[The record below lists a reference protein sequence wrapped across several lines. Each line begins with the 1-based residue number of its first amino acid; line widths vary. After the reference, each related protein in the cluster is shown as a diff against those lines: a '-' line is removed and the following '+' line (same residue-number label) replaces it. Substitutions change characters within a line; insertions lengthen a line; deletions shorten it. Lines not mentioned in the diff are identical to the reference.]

1 MPPTR
6 AKSKLKTT
14 NDICPS
20 CSTPADCCPHH
31 PPKGAD
37 TDNVTPTQTQL
48 KNSHNN
54 DDKSLTKEESIT
66 MKTPLNLSGPKP
78 MDNASGP
85 YSQFLEARYGISPS
99 VQLSESKKHLNFE
112 ELGEQIQT
120 TKLNDMLCLSPMLDQ
135 MKTDVAHSINDA
147 ICSPNKELHGSIN
160 SLQMQELLAHSN
172 VKTDFQDEILIQKL
186 KTSIFVDVKGMSEEI
201 VTSIST
207 AAYDI
212 LQEVFSNAVPQI
224 LQENEILKSTLAN
237 LLSQVSE
244 LRKEILEIKNSQASF
259 PVYPKH
265 TSQAQNTTPS
275 RCFQANQEW
284 KSPEEDS
291 DYEAEEAQM
300 SINYLKEF
308 PALPVSLQKEAT
320 ASSTRNAP
328 PTPLQRGWAIAASSL
343 PVSNSK
349 ILKKEDKRYQVS
361 QIEISG
367 DLPDFET
374 FDSSSKFL
382 IPIINSRLCPTL
394 LCNVQRELTQTDI
407 SNLVDITS
415 YRKVKTWLVKFSNA
429 DFTQFIFENRRKLSA
444 GQKLPLDCS
453 FPKLFLNP
461 NLSPEDKH
469 QQIKVLKSFN
479 KLKIIGEDNKSN
491 FSVFPQGFSIKVV
504 YESKKFFYSF
514 DSRKSPQ
521 DFLKSNNIKFKE

>member
-1 MPPTR
+1 LI
-6 AKSKLKTT
+6 S
-14 NDICPS
+14 D
-20 CSTPADCCPHH
+20 
-31 PPKGAD
+31 
-37 TDNVTPTQTQL
+37 
-48 KNSHNN
+48 
-54 DDKSLTKEESIT
+54 LTKEVSALKIEMHQLKSSANSSVISNQHIQAEATELRQVIHCLRNEISSFQEILDKIRGQNPVSVISEQVSQKQITQPTNSKLHIASTSIPT
-66 MKTPLNLSGPKP
+66 L
-78 MDNASGP
+78 A
-85 YSQFLEARYGISPS
+85 Q
-99 VQLSESKKHLNFE
+99 Q
-112 ELGEQIQT
+112 
-120 TKLNDMLCLSPMLDQ
+120 
-135 MKTDVAHSINDA
+135 
-147 ICSPNKELHGSIN
+147 
-160 SLQMQELLAHSN
+160 QEL
-172 VKTDFQDEILIQKL
+172 Q
-186 KTSIFVDVKGMSEEI
+186 
-201 VTSIST
+201 
-207 AAYDI
+207 
-212 LQEVFSNAVPQI
+212 LQNF
-224 LQENEILKSTLAN
+224 
-237 LLSQVSE
+237 
-244 LRKEILEIKNSQASF
+244 ASF
-259 PVYPKH
+259 
-265 TSQAQNTTPS
+265 SAQNTTPS

-291 DYEAEEAQM
+291 DYEAEEALM

>member
-1 MPPTR
+1 MTFVRLAP
-6 AKSKLKTT
+6 
-14 NDICPS
+14 
-20 CSTPADCCPHH
+20 PADCCPHH

-85 YSQFLEARYGISPS
+85 YSQFLETRYGISPS

-147 ICSPNKELHGSIN
+147 ICSPNKDLHGSIN

-172 VKTDFQDEILIQKL
+172 VKTDVQDEILIQKL

-224 LQENEILKSTLAN
+224 LQENEILESILTN

-244 LRKEILEIKNSQASF
+244 LRKELLEIKNSQAF

-265 TSQAQNTTPS
+265 TSQEKVLAEVEFPFNDLKTPQPVQLQN
-275 RCFQANQEW
+275 FQNKVSKKQKPQASSTSPTHLKDSCTEW
-284 KSPEEDS
+284 KSPEADS
-291 DYEAEEAQM
+291 DYEHTN
-300 SINYLKEF
+300 IN
-308 PALPVSLQKEAT
+308 
-320 ASSTRNAP
+320 
-328 PTPLQRGWAIAASSL
+328 
-343 PVSNSK
+343 
-349 ILKKEDKRYQVS
+349 
-361 QIEISG
+361 
-367 DLPDFET
+367 
-374 FDSSSKFL
+374 
-382 IPIINSRLCPTL
+382 
-394 LCNVQRELTQTDI
+394 
-407 SNLVDITS
+407 
-415 YRKVKTWLVKFSNA
+415 
-429 DFTQFIFENRRKLSA
+429 
-444 GQKLPLDCS
+444 
-453 FPKLFLNP
+453 
-461 NLSPEDKH
+461 
-469 QQIKVLKSFN
+469 
-479 KLKIIGEDNKSN
+479 
-491 FSVFPQGFSIKVV
+491 
-504 YESKKFFYSF
+504 
-514 DSRKSPQ
+514 
-521 DFLKSNNIKFKE
+521 